1 MDADRSAADWV
12 AAYLEWIDVTPM
24 AEAADG
30 ADYDWSLEAADD
42 GEFPQLSRED
52 VLLSALRAESDCL
65 HVLRQV
71 LEAVDPAPGTVQLAM
86 YGLVE
91 AQRLLEA
98 EQRAWDALI
107 DARESAWE
115 TRDAAWPADFDR
127 AWPVTL
133 SVVSTEMRALADR
146 VLALRPH

>member
-1 MDADRSAADWV
+1 MGSELSLVDWV
-12 AAYLEWIDVTPM
+12 AAYLEWIDDEP
-24 AEAADG
+24 AA
-30 ADYDWSLEAADD
+30 
-42 GEFPQLSRED
+42 PSRETM
-52 VLLSALRAESDCL
+52 LLSALRAESDCL

-71 LEAVDPAPGTVQLAM
+71 LDAGESSAGSVQLAID
-86 YGLVE
+86 GLAE

-107 DARESAWE
+107 EARESAWE
-115 TRDAAWPADFDR
+115 TRGPAWPADFDR

-133 SVVSTEMRALADR
+133 SVVSAEMRALADR